1 MIQMFISILVV
12 ALSLYLTVFIHE
24 WTHYLVAKKLGI
36 PTGSLNLG
44 VGPVI
49 LSHKGKL
56 EINIRLMPIGG
67 YLDIPDM
74 TFFKET
80 KLKRSHRCLIA
91 LAGPAGNLVLCF
103 YLAVILAIF
112 GIPVY
117 SSSLTVG
124 YVSTNYPSLN
134 IKPGDKVVMVNGKKP
149 KNWNFI
155 LGETYA
161 TDSTNITM
169 VVLRGEE
176 RITNEVPIILPNLVT
191 PKLPLSP
198 EQQLVRR
205 PAPMVNQHIVMV
217 DGSTNFNGDTFAFA
231 MRHDK
236 PVLVTYMQDHHMHKE
251 EWRVNEP
258 LLYSLWEVNPPII
271 YDNPLTILGGTTWMM
286 GKSILEIIVPKTNLR
301 LENMS
306 GPLTTMLYLHRFFY
320 TDIRLGL
327 FLVLALNIDLVM
339 FNLIPIYPMD
349 GSHVVSALLNKR
361 PKWLGSYKTCMYFAT
376 WMVLLLLTWMLILD
390 VIKFNIL

>member
-1 MIQMFISILVV
+1 
-12 ALSLYLTVFIHE
+12 
-24 WTHYLVAKKLGI
+24 
-36 PTGSLNLG
+36 
-44 VGPVI
+44 
-49 LSHKGKL
+49 
-56 EINIRLMPIGG
+56 
-67 YLDIPDM
+67 
-74 TFFKET
+74 
-80 KLKRSHRCLIA
+80 
-91 LAGPAGNLVLCF
+91 
-103 YLAVILAIF
+103 
-112 GIPVY
+112 
-117 SSSLTVG
+117 
-124 YVSTNYPSLN
+124 
-134 IKPGDKVVMVNGKKP
+134 
-149 KNWNFI
+149 
-155 LGETYA
+155 
-161 TDSTNITM
+161 
-169 VVLRGEE
+169 
-176 RITNEVPIILPNLVT
+176 
-191 PKLPLSP
+191 
-198 EQQLVRR
+198 
-205 PAPMVNQHIVMV
+205 MVNQHIVMV

-306 GPLTTMLYLHRFFY
+306 GPLTTMLYLHRFFD

-376 WMVLLLLTWMLILD
+376 WMMLLLLTWMLILD